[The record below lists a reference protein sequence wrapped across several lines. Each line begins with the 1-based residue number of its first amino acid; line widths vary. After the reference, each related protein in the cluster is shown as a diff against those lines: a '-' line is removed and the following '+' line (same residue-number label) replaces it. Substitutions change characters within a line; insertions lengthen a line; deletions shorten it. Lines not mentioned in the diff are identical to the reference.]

1 MIHFK
6 KLCVP
11 DVAKNINVK
20 AFNLISRTIETRY
33 TKWHETCKGECRLD
47 ATVCNNKQLWNN
59 DKYRFECQEL
69 IDKGKCDK
77 EFIWNPSNVNVINH
91 VMLEN
96 NWIIK
101 IVNVKKDYLI
111 S

>member
-33 TKWHETCKGECRLD
+33 AKWHEACKCECRLD

-59 DKYRFECQEL
+59 DKYRCECQEL
-69 IDKGKCDK
+69 IEKGKCDK
-77 EFIWNPSNVNVINH
+77 GFIWNPSNLNVINH
-91 VMLEN
+91 ETWEN
-96 NWIIK
+96 IWIIK
-101 IVNVKKDYLI
+101 TTNVKKDCLM